1 MPYNVLCEHQ
11 FWENKGILQGRVIN
25 TFGSCK
31 PMQAP
36 EICAFHG
43 LENSELT
50 TNNERV

>member
-1 MPYNVLCEHQ
+1 MPYNALCKHQ
-11 FWENKGILQGRVIN
+11 FWGKKGTLQGSVIN
-25 TFGSCK
+25 TFGNCK

-36 EICAFHG
+36 EIRVFHG